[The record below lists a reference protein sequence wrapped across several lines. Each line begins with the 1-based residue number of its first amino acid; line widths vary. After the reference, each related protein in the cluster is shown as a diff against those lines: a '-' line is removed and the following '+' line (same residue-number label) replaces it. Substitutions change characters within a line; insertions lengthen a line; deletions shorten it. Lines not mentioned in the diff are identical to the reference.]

1 MHSLEKLVRI
11 VGRAEVSPYKG
22 HAYRIVADKWRDSPL
37 SAMGSVRSGGR
48 YNAPNSFPV
57 LYCAESQLTA
67 MIEVDAL
74 FATADGKLTGVP
86 RDPDL
91 VLTIECKLLRVLD
104 LTDDEL
110 CADLGTSTAEL
121 TSQVPSR
128 FILNARGQETP
139 TQTLGGVCSSTGNIS
154 AIKSPSAANADG
166 FCLNIFLDSLIVGER
181 ISVLDTSG
189 RINAAIEGVIPK
201 PLIN

>member
-91 VLTIECKLLRVLD
+91 V
-104 LTDDEL
+104 
-110 CADLGTSTAEL
+110 
-121 TSQVPSR
+121 
-128 FILNARGQETP
+128 
-139 TQTLGGVCSSTGNIS
+139 
-154 AIKSPSAANADG
+154 
-166 FCLNIFLDSLIVGER
+166 
-181 ISVLDTSG
+181 
-189 RINAAIEGVIPK
+189 
-201 PLIN
+201 